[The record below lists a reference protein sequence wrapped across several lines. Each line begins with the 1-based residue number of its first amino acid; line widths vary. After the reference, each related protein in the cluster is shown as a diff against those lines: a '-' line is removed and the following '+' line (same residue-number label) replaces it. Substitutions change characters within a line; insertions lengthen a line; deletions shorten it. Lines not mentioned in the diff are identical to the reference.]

1 MEMLGLRQDVPQVP
15 RHPVGQIVTYKGHP
29 KIALVDL
36 GTDASEVL
44 RASWPTTARPFDSG
58 GIIES
63 SWLLPMLGAGSTTAA
78 ALHAGNVF
86 FATANPATLMTIGT
100 GVGTA
105 VMGPTGIIAHAPFV
119 AASSAL
125 IPVVAPVMRFTT
137 VSSMMIGARLDR
149 AQRTLGRL
157 YEAVE
162 VVRRLMDADDYA
174 RFESAA
180 EQIDEIRSEFE
191 HRQRFADDVRIKLSL
206 VKRDVKH
213 LRQKYGRLVTRHVD
227 SEDDARSAVSELNRF
242 FLASLH
248 DLQVDLLRLYLALQ
262 DDLDFVE
269 LRQSRL
275 REKIERYGKDFRQI
289 LDDDRVAAYHRK
301 LKEDLARSEWRWLPD
316 GWRLPFG
323 SELVARTR
331 SVRAVRNDFNSIRAR
346 IQGWID
352 AFESAADERE
362 QAVIFYRELDG
373 ARAVRGYHTRDLRLQ
388 QAVA

>member
-1 MEMLGLRQDVPQVP
+1 MLGLRQDVPQLP
-15 RHPVGQIVTYKGHP
+15 RHPVGQILSYEGHP

-36 GTDASEVL
+36 GSDASEVL
-44 RASWPTTARPFDSG
+44 RASWPATARPFDSG

-78 ALHAGNVF
+78 ALQAGNVF
-86 FATANPATLMTIGT
+86 LATANPATLMTIGT

-105 VMGPTGIIAHAPFV
+105 VMGPVGIVAHAPFV
-119 AASSAL
+119 AASGAL
-125 IPVVAPVMRFTT
+125 IPVVAPVMLFTT
-137 VSSMMIGARLDR
+137 LSSMTICARLDR
-149 AQRTLGRL
+149 AQKTLGRL

-191 HRQRFADDVRIKLSL
+191 HQRRFADDVRIKLSL

-213 LRQKYGRLVTRHVD
+213 LRQKYGRLVTRQID
-227 SEDDARSAVSELNRF
+227 SEDDARSAVSDLNRF
-242 FLASLH
+242 FLASLY

-262 DDLDFVE
+262 DDPDFVE

-275 REKIERYGKDFRQI
+275 SEKIERYGKDFRQI

-301 LKEDLARSEWRWLPD
+301 LKEALAGSERRWLPK
-316 GWRLPFG
+316 GWPLPFG
-323 SELVARTR
+323 KELAARTR

-346 IQGWID
+346 IQGWTD
-352 AFESAADERE
+352 AFESAEDERE
-362 QAVIFYRELDG
+362 PVIVIYRELDG

-388 QAVA
+388 KAVA